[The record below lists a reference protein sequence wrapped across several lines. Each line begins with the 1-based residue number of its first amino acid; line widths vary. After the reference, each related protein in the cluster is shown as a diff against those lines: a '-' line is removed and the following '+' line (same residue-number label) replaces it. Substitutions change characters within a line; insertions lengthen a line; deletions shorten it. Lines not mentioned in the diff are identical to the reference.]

1 MTTYIVSVGT
11 SLIGW
16 CNHNKKDRIPF
27 KNGIPIKETDWRE
40 GSDNGYD
47 YRGTL
52 MSLCLNKNERSIASA
67 ELSSLLKDD
76 ILKPKSGDSIFLVHT
91 NTLMATACAEFINKE
106 MVKQGYQ
113 HIELKPLHGM
123 SDVSGSDFYKKGL
136 PNLIHTLVELINN
149 AQPEFVLVPTG
160 GYKAII
166 PYFVLIGILY
176 KIPCRYIYEDSNNVI
191 ELPPLPLHADLS
203 QWTGLEAILES
214 LEKKGY
220 TAIDEWSLPRKA
232 GIIGMIHN
240 LLIEDEDNLLKKS
253 PLCDLLE
260 KRVQE
265 DRRRSELQ
273 FKTLNSPLLHY
284 LVEDNKDNPDKSLR
298 DMFLR
303 IAEIGPNIW
312 KGDRVPEMADHAL
325 RHHADLFHLA
335 ERILLPIF
343 FHYEINLRKPFLSP
357 EELFVLMGALHFH
370 DCGHVLGSI
379 TLDDGK
385 KLRLF
390 PMEIRDHHHVLG
402 YLRLMEAD
410 KHGGTGKVIHD
421 KLFNQSLSEE
431 NKQLLQNLLK
441 AIAVIGLYHRK
452 KMLLEKN
459 DFSWDFFGQKSKPYL
474 LSLKEHLATEPL
486 CVNDVNDKP
495 IDYDRASLL
504 VALLRII
511 DGLDEQAS
519 RTGGP
524 DEIAFH
530 LSQLETE
537 AVEEKHRSDSL
548 GKSLTALGLMTGIE
562 EIINGAVKNFI
573 EKEGKGYEKE
583 SLKAFESLDENTFRK
598 IYQCLIE
605 QHPEHEGLIF
615 EYACASF
622 RSYFKDFQKIPY
634 GEKAFVDQIIIQNQ
648 IVNTKIHFTINLEMA
663 SPERINDMAAAME
676 CDHIEKDGKCFYLKA
691 SCGID
696 GFRSYML
703 SELEKEYTAEN
714 GFIKK
719 ILDDNHIVLNY
730 AK

>member
-16 CNHNKKDRIPF
+16 CNHNKFESDE
-27 KNGIPIKETDWRE
+27 GIPIKEKEWKE
-40 GSDNGYD
+40 GLSNKHDYSQKLMKLSLRNGE
-47 YRGTL
+47 T
-52 MSLCLNKNERSIASA
+52 SIASA

-76 ILKPKSGDSIFLVHT
+76 ILKPKSEDSIFLVHT
-91 NTLMATACAEFINKE
+91 NTLMATACAEFIKKE
-106 MVKQGYQ
+106 MEKQGYQ
-113 HIELKPLHGM
+113 YIELKPLHGM

-220 TAIDEWSLPRKA
+220 TAIYEWSLPRKA
-232 GIIGMIHN
+232 GILGMIHN

-273 FKTLNSPLLHY
+273 FKTLKSPLLHY
-284 LVEDNKDNPDKSLR
+284 LVDDNKDNPDKSLR

-459 DFSWDFFGQKSKPYL
+459 DFSWGFFGQASKPYL

-486 CVNDVNDKP
+486 CVNDINDKP

-537 AVEEKHRSDSL
+537 AVEEKHRSESL
-548 GKSLTALGLMTGIE
+548 GKSLTALGLMTNIE
-562 EIINGAVKNFI
+562 KIVKGAVNKFI
-573 EKEGKGYEKE
+573 EKEGKGYKDE
-583 SLKAFESLDENTFRK
+583 SLEAFDSLDENTFREQ
-598 IYQCLIE
+598 YQSLIE
-605 QHPEHEGLIF
+605 KNHEHEGLIF
-615 EYACASF
+615 EYASALF
-622 RSYFKDFQKIPY
+622 RTYFKNFQKIPY
-634 GEKAFVDQIIIQNQ
+634 GEKAFVDQIKIQNC
-648 IVNTKIHFTINLEMA
+648 INGEDILFTINLEMA
-663 SPERINDMAAAME
+663 CLERINDMAAAVGS
-676 CDHIEKDGKCFYLKA
+676 DHINKGKNSFNLKDP
-691 SCGID
+691 CGID
-696 GFRSYML
+696 SFRSYML
-703 SELEKEYTAEN
+703 KELEEEYIAE
-714 GFIKK
+714 GGLIKTK
-719 ILDDNHIVLNY
+719 LNSNSIQLEY
-730 AK
+730 VK